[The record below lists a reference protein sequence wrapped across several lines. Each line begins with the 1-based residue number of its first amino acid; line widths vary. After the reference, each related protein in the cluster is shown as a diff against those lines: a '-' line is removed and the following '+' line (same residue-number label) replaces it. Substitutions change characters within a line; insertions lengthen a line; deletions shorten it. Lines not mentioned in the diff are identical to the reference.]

1 MSSSKLQKIAKRI
14 AKEDK
19 VLFDSLIEFEK
30 TRKIKTKTRLN
41 FTIDKSI
48 ALKFRNF
55 CKSKGYNMSAKIEQI
70 MEDMIKKR

>member
-30 TRKIKTKTRLN
+30 TRKIK
-41 FTIDKSI
+41 
-48 ALKFRNF
+48 
-55 CKSKGYNMSAKIEQI
+55 E
-70 MEDMIKKR
+70 